1 VAILQLQP
9 FDHGLNPSGGSEHFY
24 WEMTEL
30 ARRTI
35 LVGWVLLIDE
45 RSAFVRLIVAV
56 LISSAA
62 LMFTVTKRP
71 FRNWEDQLLAT
82 SAQFM
87 LMIVFMG
94 ASFIK
99 AIEGVKE
106 RTDDKMPGTTFDVFG
121 IDSSEHIVRILLC
134 FIAAIVVH
142 LVGTLTY
149 SIAQEGRLQTMRVRS
164 TGRPPDLTL
173 NEDEEYHLF
182 LSHIWATGQVR
193 LVKHFAHKPLLHVPV
208 HTRFCPVTGCC
219 GDDQAATPASDTR
232 SSHLSG
238 SSRGTRTR
246 DQRFFVSVL
255 ESHGFLYPAAGRGR
269 SGRYRQS

>member
-1 VAILQLQP
+1 
-9 FDHGLNPSGGSEHFY
+9 
-24 WEMTEL
+24 MTEL

-35 LVGWVLLIDE
+35 LLGWVLLIDE

-56 LISSAA
+56 LVSSAA

-121 IDSSEHIVRILLC
+121 IDSSEHIVLMLLC

-149 SIAQEGRLQTMRVRS
+149 NIAQEGSLQTMRVRS
-164 TGRPPDLTL
+164 TRRPPDLTL
-173 NEDEEYHLF
+173 NEEEEYHLF
-182 LSHIWATGQVR
+182 LSHIWATGQA
-193 LVKHFAHKPLLHVPV
+193 LLIYCFARASLLRVLLLASKPLHA
-208 HTRFCPVTGCC
+208 HHSCPVTGCC
-219 GDDQAATPASDTR
+219 GYNQTATSAAHTG

-238 SSRGTRTR
+238 ISSHSNLCNSFAL
-246 DQRFFVSVL
+246 QESLSVL
-255 ESHGFLYPAAGRGR
+255 CRTWTIWKISAVLRITWR
-269 SGRYRQS
+269 